1 MWLNKFFTEGKH
13 RNMLFLKSICIG
25 ILIWCSFYI
34 FTPVNV
40 INPLSSEAI
49 WFILLNYI
57 TLILGYF
64 LTDLLFKKKT
74 HSNTISKKSEEFI
87 YVVIG
92 LLLFSF
98 VTRYIDLFFIREVS
112 FFNSISTNK
121 YNLAQE
127 DKFSI
132 TLGLLSVFRFLYFV
146 PYLLYVVEKRS
157 NKILF
162 FLCLLLFLIPI
173 IEGILRGSRR
183 LIFEPI
189 GILITIICIYNF
201 SKLLTKKTILITVLG
216 VVFAVFISNFILK
229 ERIQQNQKKEFLEKI
244 YIAPYNDLLPLK
256 LETKEFLIQNKNFW
270 IGNFT
275 FTLLHASQYILHGV
289 YEFDHL
295 QKTAPFKRK
304 GMYNGFIVVKL
315 LNKLNLTNIPL
326 ESLTNPTR
334 RVTYITFFGG
344 LYLDFGWFSLFAML
358 FLGAIQKFLFHYCRL
373 NHYLKPLLIAI
384 VFSNV
389 FLLVFNFLRAGMFVF
404 IFIYLLTLFL
414 FSFTKKKLRKK
425 I

>member
-1 MWLNKFFTEGKH
+1 MWLNQFFTKEKYKDF
-13 RNMLFLKSICIG
+13 LFLKSLFIG
-25 ILIWCSFYI
+25 VLIWLSFYML
-34 FTPVNV
+34 TPVNV
-40 INPLSSEAI
+40 INPLSSEVT
-49 WFILLNYI
+49 WFILLNYLA
-57 TLILGYF
+57 LILGYF
-64 LTDLLFKKKT
+64 LTNVLFKRKKLFI
-74 HSNTISKKSEEFI
+74 NLQNKSERFI
-87 YVVIG
+87 YVIITIAC
-92 LLLFSF
+92 LSSII
-98 VTRYIDLFFIREVS
+98 RYIDLFFLREVS

-146 PYLLYVVEKRS
+146 PYLFYVVEKRN
-157 NKILF
+157 NKKLL

-173 IEGILRGSRR
+173 IEGALRGSRR

-201 SKLLTKKTILITVLG
+201 SKLFSKKTILITILG
-216 VVFAVFISNFILK
+216 TIFTVFISNFILK
-229 ERIQQNQKKEFLEKI
+229 ERIQENQEKAFLEKI
-244 YIAPYNDLLPLK
+244 YTAPYNDLLPLK
-256 LETKEFLIQNKNFW
+256 SETKEFLTQNKNPW
-270 IGNFT
+270 IGKAT
-275 FTLLHASQYILHGV
+275 FTLLHTGQYILHGV

-295 QKTAPFKRK
+295 QKTVPFKRK

-326 ESLTNPTR
+326 DSLTNPTK

-344 LYLDFGWFSLFAML
+344 LYLDFGWFSLIVMF
-358 FLGAIQKFLFHYCRL
+358 FLGGIQKVIFHCSNSNNYF
-373 NHYLKPLLIAI
+373 KPLLIVV

-389 FLLVFNFLRAGMFVF
+389 FLLVFNFLRAEMFVF

-414 FSFTKKKLRKK
+414 FYLTKKKLQHK

>member
-1 MWLNKFFTEGKH
+1 MWLIKLFNEGKQN
-13 RNMLFLKSICIG
+13 NMLFLKSLCIG
-25 ILIWCSFYI
+25 ILIWCFFYI
-34 FTPVNV
+34 LTPVNV
-40 INPLSSEAI
+40 INPLSSKAI

-57 TLILGYF
+57 ALILGYF
-64 LTDLLFKKKT
+64 STDFLFKKKT
-74 HSNTISKKSEEFI
+74 YSKGISKKPDGFM
-87 YVVIG
+87 YVVIA

-98 VTRYIDLFFIREVS
+98 VIRYIDLFFIREVS

-121 YNLAQE
+121 YNLTQE

-132 TLGLLSVFRFLYFV
+132 TFGLLSVFRFLYFV
-146 PYLLYVVEKRS
+146 PYLFYVVEKRS
-157 NKILF
+157 NKKIF

-173 IEGILRGSRR
+173 IEGALRGSRR

-201 SKLLTKKTILITVLG
+201 STLLTKKTVLITVSG
-216 VVFAVFISNFILK
+216 VIFAVFISNFILK
-229 ERIQQNQKKEFLEKI
+229 ERIQENQEKEFLEKI
-244 YIAPYNDLLPLK
+244 YTAPYNDLLPLK
-256 LETKEFLIQNKNFW
+256 LETKESLTQNKNPW
-270 IGNFT
+270 IGKTSFI
-275 FTLLHASQYILHGV
+275 LLHAGQYILHGV

-315 LNKLNLTNIPL
+315 LNKLNITNIPL
-326 ESLTNPTR
+326 DSLTNPTG

-344 LYLDFGWFSLFAML
+344 LFLDFGWFSLFVML
-358 FLGAIQKFLFHYCRL
+358 FFGAIQKFIFHYSRL
-373 NHYLKPLLIAI
+373 NHYLKPLLIPI

-389 FLLVFNFLRAGMFVF
+389 FLLVFNFLRAGMFVS
-404 IFIYLLTLFL
+404 IFIYLLTIFL
-414 FSFTKKKLRKK
+414 FYFTKKSLQKN